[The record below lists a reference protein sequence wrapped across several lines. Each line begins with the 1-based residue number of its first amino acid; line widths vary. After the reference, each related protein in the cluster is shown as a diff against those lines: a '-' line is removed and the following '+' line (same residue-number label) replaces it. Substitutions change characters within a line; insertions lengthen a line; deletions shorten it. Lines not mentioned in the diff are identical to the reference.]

1 MLNVIFYRTDSPKN
15 KIVKSLTNIGTF
27 SCALKENTSVLN
39 PVIIIATN
47 ENLYNSNYMEIPI
60 FNRKYFITDIR
71 SIGRDRWEVS
81 AHVDVL
87 DTYASAIK
95 SNTAVIRRQENV
107 YNLYLNDPDFLT
119 YNYDRIQTKKFTPVS
134 GFHKQLTYRL
144 IINGS

>member
-1 MLNVIFYRTDSPKN
+1 MLDVKFYRTNSPKN

-71 SIGRDRWEVS
+71 SIGSDRWEVS

>member
-1 MLNVIFYRTDSPKN
+1 MLDVKFYRTSSPKN
-15 KIVKSLTNIGTF
+15 KIVKSLTSIGTF

-39 PVIIIATN
+39 PVLIISTN
-47 ENLYNSNYMEIPI
+47 ENLYNSNYVEIPA
-60 FNRKYFITDIR
+60 FNRKYFITDIK
-71 SIGRDRWEVS
+71 SIGNNRWEVS

-87 DTYASAIK
+87 NTYASEIK
-95 SNTAVIRRQENV
+95 SNSAVIRRQENV
-107 YNLYLNDPDFLT
+107 YNLYLNDPDILT